1 MILEKQLRIFFSIL
15 QINHKPITDMADT
28 TDVDWSF
35 RMEGNLNGKK
45 PDYNSMD
52 LEYETIY
59 AYLTMGWRTPQN
71 DDERELAREIKKIR
85 KEGYTVDIPSNGI

>member
-1 MILEKQLRIFFSIL
+1 
-15 QINHKPITDMADT
+15 MA
-28 TDVDWSF
+28 DVDWSINMK
-35 RMEGNLNGKK
+35 RNYNAPK

-59 AYLTMGWRTPQN
+59 AYLTLGWRTPQN
-71 DDERELAREIKKIR
+71 DDERELLRDIKKIK